1 MLKILCV
8 EVSMLNRFTVKG
20 RMYLIIFAILALF
33 LVMVFFTMQSG
44 NRVKALG
51 LEKTGEVMLAD
62 QKAKLQVASH
72 SLALA
77 IGHAIEK
84 IDGADRKIETIRAL
98 VDDIRF
104 EEDKSGYYFVYQGT
118 TNVALPPKKESQG
131 KDLAETKDKNGV
143 YLVRDLLAK
152 AKAGGGFVEYI
163 WPKPGAAD
171 TPKLSY
177 AEMIPGTDMWIGT
190 GVYLDNIATY
200 RAAMEKDINDRV
212 FANLTTMLIIA
223 GAIFVGIIT
232 LCLMIVFGLVKA
244 LKMLIVNFRDIA
256 EGEGDLTRRIAINS
270 KDEIGELASWFN
282 IFLEKL
288 QGIIRTISNNTSSL
302 GYEAQNLAGIASNLA
317 KNAQDTSARSNT
329 VATAAEEMSAN
340 LNNVAAAM
348 EESTTNTGMVASA
361 AEQMTATINEI
372 ARNSAQANEISG
384 KAVKQAEATSLRM
397 AKLGASADA
406 ISKVTETITEISEQ
420 TNLLALNATIEA
432 ARAGE
437 AGKGFAV
444 VANEI
449 KELAK
454 QTAIATLDIKT
465 KIDDVQQTT
474 VGTVRDIEE
483 ITTVINNVNAIVAT
497 ITTAVGEQSKATE
510 EIAMNINQAADG
522 LGEVNENVSQISVVA
537 STITAEIALVNSASG
552 DVSASSI
559 LVDNSSGDLQNLAKE
574 LQKAVESF
582 KI

>member
-1 MLKILCV
+1 M
-8 EVSMLNRFTVKG
+8 EVNMLNRFSVKG
-20 RMYLIIFAILALF
+20 RMYLIILAIFGLF
-33 LVMVFFTMQSG
+33 LVMVFFTVQSG

-51 LEKTGEVMLAD
+51 LDKTGEVMLAD

-77 IGHAIEK
+77 VGHAIEK
-84 IDGADRKIETIRAL
+84 VDGNERRIEIIRTL

-104 EEDKSGYYFVYQGT
+104 EEDKSGYFFVYQGT

-131 KDLAETKDKNGV
+131 KDLSETKDKNGV
-143 YLVRDLLAK
+143 YLVRDLQAK

-190 GVYLDNIATY
+190 GVYLDNIDTY
-200 RAAMEKDINDRV
+200 KSTMEKDINERV
-212 FANLTTMLIIA
+212 FTNLATMLLIA
-223 GAIFVGIIT
+223 GAIFIGIIT
-232 LCLMIVFGLVKA
+232 LCLMIVFGLVKS
-244 LKMLIVNFRDIA
+244 LKMLIDNFRDIA
-256 EGEGDLTRRIAINS
+256 EGEGDLTRRVAIDS

-288 QGIIRTISNNTSSL
+288 QGIIRTISNNTASL
-302 GYEAQNLAGIASNLA
+302 GNEARNLAGIASNLT

-361 AEQMTATINEI
+361 AEEMTATITEI
-372 ARNSAQANEISG
+372 ARNSAHANEISG
-384 KAVKQAEATSLRM
+384 KAVQQAEATSVRM

-454 QTAIATLDIKT
+454 QTAMATLDIKT

-474 VGTVRDIEE
+474 IGTVRDIEE

-552 DVSASSI
+552 DVSASSA
-559 LVDNSSGDLQNLAKE
+559 LVDNSSGDLQKLAQE
-574 LQKAVESF
+574 LQKAVGSF